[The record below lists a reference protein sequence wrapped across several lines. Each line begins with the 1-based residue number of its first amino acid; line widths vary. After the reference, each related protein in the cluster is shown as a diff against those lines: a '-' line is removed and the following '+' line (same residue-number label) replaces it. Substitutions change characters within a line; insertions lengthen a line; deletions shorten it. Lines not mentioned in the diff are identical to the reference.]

1 MPALGPLGIGV
12 LVTDQCSPRWAEVKT
27 RDDEPPPDAKNA
39 LPPDATR
46 HVPLAAKANSP
57 SSAAGIPAEGSTF
70 HERPP
75 SLVERMRNF
84 PSTGSDSTSP
94 CRRSRKVRQS

>member
-12 LVTDQCSPRWAEVKT
+12 LVTDQCSPRSAEVKT
-27 RDDEPPPDAKNA
+27 RDEEPPPEAKNA
-39 LPPDATR
+39 FPPADTR

-57 SSAAGIPAEGSTF
+57 SSAAGIPADGSTC

-75 SLVERMRNF
+75 SLVLRIRNF

-94 CRRSRKVRQS
+94 CRRSRNVMQS